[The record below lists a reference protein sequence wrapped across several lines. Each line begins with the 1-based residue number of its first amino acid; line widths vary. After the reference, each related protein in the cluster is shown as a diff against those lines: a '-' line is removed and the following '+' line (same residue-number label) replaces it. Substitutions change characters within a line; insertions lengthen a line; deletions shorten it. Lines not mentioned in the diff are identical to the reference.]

1 MENQVIQNL
10 SDEELVILS
19 RKDQNNFSYIINRYK
34 LKFFHYVRRISGVN
48 DDDAEDLVQDVFI
61 KIYLNI
67 NDFDET
73 QKFSSWAYAIARN
86 LVISNYRKRKVRPEN
101 YKVDLDDDLMQN
113 IASELDIE
121 KEYDQKMLRDFLV
134 EVMIKIPD
142 KYREILVLKY
152 FEEKNYQEIS
162 DIIKKPIGTVG
173 SMINKAKKELTKSL
187 DKKYD

>member
-1 MENQVIQNL
+1 M
-10 SDEELVILS
+10 S

-48 DDDAEDLVQDVFI
+48 DDDAEDLVQDIFI

-101 YKVDLDDDLMQN
+101 YKINLDDDLMQN
-113 IASELDIE
+113 IASEINIE
-121 KEYDQKMLRDFLV
+121 KEFDQLALKDYV
-134 EVMIKIPD
+134 VQVMTQMPE
-142 KYREILVLKY
+142 KYREVLILKY

>member
-1 MENQVIQNL
+1 MENQAIQNL
-10 SDEELVILS
+10 SDEQLVILS

-48 DDDAEDLVQDVFI
+48 DDDAEDLVQDIFI

-101 YKVDLDDDLMQN
+101 YKINLDDDLMQN
-113 IASELDIE
+113 IASEINVE
-121 KEYDQKMLRDFLV
+121 KEFDQLALKDYVVQAMAQMP
-134 EVMIKIPD
+134 E
-142 KYREILVLKY
+142 KYREVLILKY